1 MQAPSNK
8 LPMTANAVAHWIR
21 NMETAA
27 FGVDVIEA
35 PDPDVVVPV
44 MGVAMGV
51 VGE

>member
-35 PDPDVVVPV
+35 PDPDVVPV